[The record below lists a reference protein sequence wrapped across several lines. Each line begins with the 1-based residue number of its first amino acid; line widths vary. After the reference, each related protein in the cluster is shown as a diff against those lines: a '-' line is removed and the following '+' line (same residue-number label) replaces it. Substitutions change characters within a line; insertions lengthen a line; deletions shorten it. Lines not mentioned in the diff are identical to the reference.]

1 MRTALRNFSQKL
13 NFGMDRITPD
23 SFIFAILLTFV
34 VFVMG
39 LTIAGKGPFEMTKFW
54 AEGFWAFLTF
64 SMQMVLILA
73 TGFTLA
79 TTPAGQK
86 FLALIAKLPKT
97 AVSATVFIFLVATA
111 LSWISWG
118 LGLIGAAILAR
129 ELAKN
134 LERVDFKLLVAS
146 GYIGSMVGVLGLS
159 FTEALL
165 VNTPGHFME
174 KLIGLIPYSKTA
186 LSPQMLVPLGV
197 TALIVLPLLLW
208 AVHPDEKDTPTLDE
222 GLRQKFLAEEEAA
235 VEPEKKERTFAE
247 FMDNS
252 PLVNIAISVMGFTY
266 IIYWFS
272 TKGFDLNLNIFN
284 FTLLFLGILLHW
296 TPNRLLRAFEL
307 GVKASFGI
315 VLQFPFYAGIQGMM
329 GASGLVAIM
338 ANWFTAI
345 STPFTFPIW
354 TYLSAAFINL
364 FIPSSGG
371 IFIIQGP
378 IMVKAGLAMGVDP
391 ATIVNSFA
399 AGEVLSNIIQPFW
412 AIPLLGIA
420 GLKMRDI
427 MGYCMLAFMATSVV
441 FVIAYMVL

>member
-1 MRTALRNFSQKL
+1 MRNALRSFSQKL

-34 VFVMG
+34 VFLLGVT
-39 LTIAGKGPFEMTKFW
+39 LAGKGPFEMTKFW

-79 TTPAGQK
+79 TTPPGQK
-86 FLALIAKLPKT
+86 ALALIARLPKT
-97 AVSATVFIFLVATA
+97 SIQATVFIFLVATA
-111 LSWISWG
+111 LSYISWG

-134 LERVDFKLLVAS
+134 LDRVDFKLLVAS

-186 LSPQMLVPLGV
+186 LSAQMLVPLAI
-197 TALIVLPLLLW
+197 TALIVLPILLW
-208 AVHPDEKDTPTLDE
+208 AVHPEEKDTPVLDAD
-222 GLRQKFLAEEEAA
+222 LRAKFAAESEET
-235 VEPEKKERTFAE
+235 VEPVKKDRSIAE
-247 FMDNS
+247 ILDNS
-252 PLVNIAISVMGFTY
+252 PLINIAISVMGFTY
-266 IIYWFS
+266 IGYWFY

-296 TPNRLLRAFEL
+296 TPMRLLRAFEL
-307 GVKASFGI
+307 GVKASYGI

-338 ANWFTAI
+338 AEWFTAV

-391 ATIVNSFA
+391 ATIVNAFS

-427 MGYCMLAFMATSVV
+427 MGYCMLAFFATSVV
-441 FVIAYMVL
+441 FVIAYMFL

>member
-1 MRTALRNFSQKL
+1 MRNALRSFSQKL

-34 VFVMG
+34 VFLLGVT
-39 LTIAGKGPFEMTKFW
+39 LAGKGPFEMTVFW
-54 AEGFWAFLTF
+54 ANGFWAFLTF

-79 TTPAGQK
+79 TTPPGQK
-86 FLALIAKLPKT
+86 ALALIAKLPKT
-97 AVSATVFIFLVATA
+97 SIQATVFIFLVATA
-111 LSWISWG
+111 LSYISWG

-186 LSPQMLVPLGV
+186 LSPQMLVPLAI
-197 TALIVLPLLLW
+197 TALIVLPVLLW
-208 AVHPDEKDTPTLDE
+208 AVHPEEKDTPTLDAD
-222 GLRQKFLAEEEAA
+222 LRAKFAAESEEA
-235 VEPEKKERTFAE
+235 VEPVKKDRTIAE
-247 FMDNS
+247 ILDNS
-252 PLVNIAISVMGFTY
+252 PLINIAISVMGFTY
-266 IIYWFS
+266 IGYWFY

-296 TPNRLLRAFEL
+296 TPTRLLRAFEL
-307 GVKASFGI
+307 GVKASYGI

-338 ANWFTAI
+338 AEWFTAV

-391 ATIVNSFA
+391 ATIVNAFS

-427 MGYCMLAFMATSVV
+427 MGYCMLAFFATSVV
-441 FVIAYMVL
+441 FVIAYMFL